1 MTKKARVKG
10 KSQVITIVLQPG
22 LSIQLV
28 NANKKG
34 VATLSFTDDGGGT
47 LTMNQFGTTGKAT
60 SAFILFEVNG

>member
-1 MTKKARVKG
+1 MTTKTRAKG

-47 LTMNQFGTTGKAT
+47 LTMNQFGTTGKARST
-60 SAFILFEVNG
+60 FILFGVNG

>member
-1 MTKKARVKG
+1 MTTKARAKG

-34 VATLSFTDDGGGT
+34 VATLSFSDDGGGT
-47 LTMNQFGTTGKAT
+47 LTMNQFRTKGKAT
-60 SAFILFEVNG
+60 SVFILFEVNG